1 MRKLPGLDA
10 PVKPSPGLRKPGRV
24 RQLDDAQ
31 VRQLVAGYEAGATV
45 YELGDRFGISR
56 QTVGKILKQ
65 HGVKMRR
72 GGLTPEQVDE
82 AVQLYEAG
90 WSLARI
96 GGRMNVD
103 PTTVLNR
110 LRDRGVRMRDTH
122 GRVRRMTATRVEDQ
136 DFKPSS

>member
-1 MRKLPGLDA
+1 M
-10 PVKPSPGLRKPGRV
+10 
-24 RQLDDAQ
+24 
-31 VRQLVAGYEAGATV
+31 RQLVAGYEAGATV